1 MMCDVPSMAVFVRN
15 LLLLLLLLL
24 LSSSSSSLLLVVVA
38 VVAEAEEGNIYSL
51 SHVKLIFINAL
62 FLVKQ

>member
-1 MMCDVPSMAVFVRN
+1 MVGCLFPVPSLD
-15 LLLLLLLLL
+15 LLLLLL
-24 LSSSSSSLLLVVVA
+24 LLLVVVA

-51 SHVKLIFINAL
+51 SHVKFICINAV